1 MTTLHALLYAD
12 ARSTIN
18 QLKAIRKSPG
28 RAIMWTM
35 FALLIAA
42 GIVIR
47 ILRAAQHK
55 RLPIDSFSPQTST
68 DAIACFIIA
77 GFGVTLAFG
86 SKFAGL
92 FAHPAEARFII
103 GSPATPFI
111 ATLYVQTRDIIV
123 NSARRGIA
131 LLYGAL
137 IYLPDGLSAAA
148 FARDL
153 AIVVAAFT
161 TIAAVPLARQLL
173 AKRYV
178 GLAVAAGLLCIAA
191 GVIAGLR
198 DLAQALQPAP
208 PLGPL
213 LLAIPPWHPGALL
226 LGGTAAQIAALGAII
241 VFVAVVFVFVARR
254 ARDAYPELYELS
266 MNRLQ
271 RTERLRARSFGAQ
284 KIRANMATRA
294 ASMGGSAPAGVAIF
308 VWRAW
313 TEYRRSN
320 DTRATALETA
330 ALLVAGYVT
339 ARVTGTHLMRLL
351 PIATTLGS
359 GLFIVALARAA
370 ALANELRR
378 PLFWL
383 SPATLFERL
392 CALAAAHSWRMCS
405 WFVLL
410 AVGLAAGH
418 APLVVIGAALVG
430 GPAAVLLAIA
440 IGYASYG
447 LVPHEVDQRGPM
459 LFVRI
464 ILGYIFA
471 MPVLAAGLGAGMFAH
486 SVISGFGTGAL
497 TAVIESAF
505 LIGFA
510 AWRLDRMSIPLR

>member
-1 MTTLHALLYAD
+1 MTTLRALLYAD

-18 QLKAIRKSPG
+18 QLKAIRSSPG
-28 RAIMWTM
+28 RAIMWAM
-35 FALLIAA
+35 FALLIGA
-42 GIVIR
+42 GIIVR

-55 RLPIDSFSPQTST
+55 TLPIDTFSPQTST

-92 FAHPAEARFII
+92 FAHPAEARIII

-137 IYLPDGLSAAA
+137 IYLPDRLSPGA

-173 AKRYV
+173 AKRYAGV
-178 GLAVAAGLLCIAA
+178 AVAAGSAFIAA

-198 DLAQALQPAP
+198 DLAEALQPAP
-208 PLGPL
+208 PLGTL
-213 LLAIPPWHPGALL
+213 LLAIPEWHPGAVLL
-226 LGGTAAQIAALGAII
+226 AATGTQVAALASILVFIAI
-241 VFVAVVFVFVARR
+241 VFVFVARR

-284 KIRANMATRA
+284 RIRANLTTRS
-294 ASMGGSAPAGVAIF
+294 ASMGASAPPGVAVF

-320 DTRATALETA
+320 SARATAIETGI
-330 ALLVAGYVT
+330 LLVAGYVV
-339 ARVTGTHLMRLL
+339 ARLTGTHSMRLL
-351 PIATTLGS
+351 PVATTLGT

-370 ALANELRR
+370 ALAHELRR

-410 AVGLAAGH
+410 AIGLAAGH
-418 APLVVIGAALVG
+418 ALLGVVGAALIG
-430 GPAAVLLAIA
+430 GPAAVLLATA
-440 IGYASYG
+440 IGYVSYG
-447 LVPHEVDQRGPM
+447 LLPHEIDQRGPM
-459 LFVRI
+459 LFVRV
-464 ILGYIFA
+464 ILGYVFA
-471 MPVLAAGLGAGMFAH
+471 LPALAAGVGAGIFTRSALTGLGAGA
-486 SVISGFGTGAL
+486 V
-497 TAVIESAF
+497 TAIVESAL
-505 LIGFA
+505 LIAFA
-510 AWRLDRMSIPLR
+510 SWRLDRMSIPLR